1 MSGTVQ
7 VLAGIYAV
15 VLVVVGLLEI
25 TQYRNPRFYSIF
37 VIEPDNYDAVRMWAI
52 CVGAFNLTFAT
63 GIGLG
68 LALFHQG
75 YPGEGRG
82 LVLFLVGAHLALGRE
97 LRPVCGAAQLPE
109 PAGHVRRELVH
120 EHVAVQRVVVEEQ
133 HAFGVGAVREG
144 ERVRQL

>member
-15 VLVVVGLLEI
+15 VLVVIGLLEI

-37 VIEPDNYDAVRMWAI
+37 VIEPGNYDAVRMWAV

-82 LVLFLVGAHLALGRE
+82 LVLFLVGAHLALG
-97 LRPVCGAAQLPE
+97 
-109 PAGHVRRELVH
+109 LVL
-120 EHVAVQRVVVEEQ
+120 VAVEHRLWRS
-133 HAFGVGAVREG
+133 AIG
-144 ERVRQL
+144 EAGIPALVLGLQFLT